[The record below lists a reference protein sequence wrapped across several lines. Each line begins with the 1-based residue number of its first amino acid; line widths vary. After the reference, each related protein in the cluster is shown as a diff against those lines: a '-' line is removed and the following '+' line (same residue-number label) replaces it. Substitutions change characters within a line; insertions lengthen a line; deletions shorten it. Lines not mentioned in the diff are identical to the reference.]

1 MFVSGDAFHSKLIP
15 GEWQEWLH
23 QKALAVAAETPQA
36 S

>member
-1 MFVSGDAFHSKLIP
+1 MFVSGDAFNNKLIP
-15 GEWQEWLH
+15 GEWQAWLH